1 MCEASTASLLMR
13 VDFEMEY
20 ARIDAL
26 SLTFSMPT
34 GVLAGGPAQTA
45 MLGQSPESTPGFISD
60 TMGTGT
66 SVCTVSAIEGFSFY
80 RHCSYQPFCFALH
93 QSIQSYHM
101 EWYADL

>member
-26 SLTFSMPT
+26 SLTFSMP
-34 GVLAGGPAQTA
+34 GVLAVGPAQTA
-45 MLGQSPESTPGFISD
+45 MLGQSRESTPGFISE

-66 SVCTVSAIEGFSFY
+66 SVCTVSAIEGFTFY
-80 RHCSYQPFCFALH
+80 RCCSYQPFCSARD
-93 QSIQSYHM
+93 QCIQSYRVRR
-101 EWYADL
+101 YADL